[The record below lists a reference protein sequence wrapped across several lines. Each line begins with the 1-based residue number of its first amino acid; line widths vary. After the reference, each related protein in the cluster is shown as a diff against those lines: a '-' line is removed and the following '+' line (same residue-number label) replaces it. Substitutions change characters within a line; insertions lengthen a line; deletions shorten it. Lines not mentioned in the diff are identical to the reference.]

1 MKPNEKHITVRIDED
16 ILRKF
21 KLIAKKEKRSANKE
35 LLWLIRQNIEE
46 FEAEH
51 GEIPVEKYNQST

>member
-1 MKPNEKHITVRIDED
+1 MKFKHFSLRIDED
-16 ILRKF
+16 LLRE
-21 KLIAKKEKRSANKE
+21 LRRAAKEDGRSVKKE

-51 GEIPVEKYNQST
+51 GEILLPEQE